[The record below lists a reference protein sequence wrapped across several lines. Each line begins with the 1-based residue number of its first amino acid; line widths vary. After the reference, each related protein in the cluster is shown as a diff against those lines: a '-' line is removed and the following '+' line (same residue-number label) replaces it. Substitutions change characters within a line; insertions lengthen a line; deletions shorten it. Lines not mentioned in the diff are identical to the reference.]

1 MFVGSDDLPRRSV
14 RADSDDGS
22 AVRVLA
28 TSTSSASARPP
39 RNERIAMVWRHIPG
53 IHSSARET

>member
-22 AVRVLA
+22 AVRVLQPALPVLPPTA
-28 TSTSSASARPP
+28 TER
-39 RNERIAMVWRHIPG
+39 RIAMVWRHIPG